1 MKQVAPPDVS
11 VIIPT
16 HDRLPF
22 LKDATESV
30 AAQTHGS
37 WEVIIVDDAS
47 TDGTA
52 EWLEGV
58 RNDRVEPIVLPTNRG
73 RAVARNEGLAIARG
87 SFVLFLD
94 DDDRLRA
101 SAVQRLSESLQRH
114 PDAIAAVGARV
125 LFDAHGRRR
134 RTRHPRRSRERVVW
148 TDLILDWLPVPGQVL
163 WRIETIRRVGGW
175 DEHLPLGQPDD
186 KELWI
191 RLSRHQPM
199 VVIPDVVLETRIHPG
214 QRKSSEG
221 RRLHEQWLE
230 SYVDSLPPRHR
241 ILGRRTLGVAR
252 LLESAGLE
260 YRDFR
265 HRQALSLYL
274 RALRSEP
281 RILWS
286 PLVRH
291 RVLPPIAKSAIGV
304 VAGKN
309 VMVRARDIKGKAR
322 SNVRRLLGRDI
333 ERNKRLIDT
342 PASHR

>member
-1 MKQVAPPDVS
+1 MEEAAPPDVS
-11 VIIPT
+11 LIIPT
-16 HDRLPF
+16 HDRLRF
-22 LKDATESV
+22 LKDAAESV
-30 AAQTHGS
+30 IAQTHDS
-37 WEVIIVDDAS
+37 WEIIIVDDAS

-58 RNDRVEPIVLPTNRG
+58 RDDRVEPIILPTNSG
-73 RAVARNEGLAIARG
+73 RAVARNAGLTIARG

-94 DDDRLRA
+94 DDDRLSA
-101 SAVQRLSESLQRH
+101 SAIQRLSESLQEH
-114 PDAIAAVGARV
+114 PHAIAAVGARV

-134 RTRHPRRSRERVVW
+134 RTRHPRRTLERVVW

-163 WRIETIRRVGGW
+163 WRIDTIRRAGGW
-175 DEHLPLGQPDD
+175 DEHLPFGQPDD

-199 VVIPDVVLETRIHPG
+199 VIIPDVVLETRIHPG
-214 QRKSSEG
+214 QWKSREG

-230 SYVDSLPPRHR
+230 SYVDSLPPRQR
-241 ILGRRTLGVAR
+241 ILGRRTLGVAG
-252 LLESAGLE
+252 LLESAALE

-286 PLVRH
+286 PLLRH
-291 RVLPPIAKSAIGV
+291 RVLPLVAKSAIGV
-304 VAGKN
+304 VAGRN
-309 VMVRARDIKGKAR
+309 LMVRARDMKGKAR
-322 SNVRRLLGRDI
+322 SIVRRLLRRDI
-333 ERNKRLIDT
+333 ERSKRPIGA
-342 PASHR
+342 PAPHR